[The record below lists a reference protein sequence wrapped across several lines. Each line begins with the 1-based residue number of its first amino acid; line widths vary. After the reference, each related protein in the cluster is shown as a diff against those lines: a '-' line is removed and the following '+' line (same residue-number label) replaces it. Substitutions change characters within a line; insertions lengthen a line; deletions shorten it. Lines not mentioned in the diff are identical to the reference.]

1 MENKKLNKTIVEIF
15 ESKYIVPLYQ
25 RNFAWRKEQIEQL
38 QKDKKH
44 IDQFLD

>member
-1 MENKKLNKTIVEIF
+1 MVRCGCGFVFRVRDEKKFKSLNHLK
-15 ESKYIVPLYQ
+15 
-25 RNFAWRKEQIEQL
+25 EQL

>member
-1 MENKKLNKTIVEIF
+1 MNDEREKESEWRERERVRDEKKFKSLNHLK
-15 ESKYIVPLYQ
+15 
-25 RNFAWRKEQIEQL
+25 EQL

>member
-1 MENKKLNKTIVEIF
+1 MHGMRWKVMTDGDVDFVFRVRDEKKFKSLNHLK
-15 ESKYIVPLYQ
+15 
-25 RNFAWRKEQIEQL
+25 EQL

>member
-1 MENKKLNKTIVEIF
+1 MWIDVCSDEKKFKSLNHLK
-15 ESKYIVPLYQ
+15 
-25 RNFAWRKEQIEQL
+25 EQL